1 MNDFDK
7 NIYGDQSATDVKG
20 KGNQMTIRN
29 SIQSEEPGKYFV
41 FSYVNIFIHII
52 DDWNISPKQKEV
64 EPINL
69 VENMDDI
76 FQHQRAINESQ
87 NPIDSFVYLK
97 SQDNFDIS
105 EDKKDALQMS
115 PNRRINQIS
124 QMARTNDSGL
134 VIRDNRS

>member
-1 MNDFDK
+1 
-7 NIYGDQSATDVKG
+7 
-20 KGNQMTIRN
+20 MTIRN

-64 EPINL
+64 EPINQ